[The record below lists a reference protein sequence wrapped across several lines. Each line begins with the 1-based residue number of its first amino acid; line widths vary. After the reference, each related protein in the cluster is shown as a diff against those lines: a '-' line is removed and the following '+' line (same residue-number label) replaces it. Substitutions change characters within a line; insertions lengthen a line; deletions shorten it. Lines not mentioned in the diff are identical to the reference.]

1 MIKAVFMDYTGTMVK
16 EDEPYTRELVGYF
29 ASHSDLKDPN
39 EILKVVWTRIKIIE
53 AKSFGDSFL
62 LNDEKIDLILEYCA
76 REHGLKGDL
85 PTFMRYGTKCGFTPP
100 SLKT

>member
-39 EILKVVWTRIKIIE
+39 EILKVVWTRIKR
-53 AKSFGDSFL
+53 S
-62 LNDEKIDLILEYCA
+62 EKFWGLISPE
-76 REHGLKGDL
+76 R
-85 PTFMRYGTKCGFTPP
+85 
-100 SLKT
+100 

>member
-62 LNDEKIDLILEYCA
+62 LNFW
-76 REHGLKGDL
+76 GLL
-85 PTFMRYGTKCGFTPP
+85 SPER
-100 SLKT
+100 

>member
-62 LNDEKIDLILEYCA
+62 LNDRSDPGIL
-76 REHGLKGDL
+76 RQ
-85 PTFMRYGTKCGFTPP
+85 GTRP
-100 SLKT
+100 

>member
-62 LNDEKIDLILEYCA
+62 LNDEKIDLIWNTAPGNTAL
-76 REHGLKGDL
+76 RVIL

-100 SLKT
+100 SLKM